1 MRLPFAYST
10 KAVAIAIAII
20 AVSTAILSWN
30 SYRYLA
36 ERENLTE
43 TAFMQSNIKLAA
55 KYIERIEQTIIDNDR
70 ILSEMIDV
78 DAPESKWPSMA
89 DAIKGNP
96 GLNVDQ
102 VYFLTPA
109 SDTGEFLQV
118 FPPYSY
124 EIRNLWSAF
133 RASFKP
139 NELNL
144 ERIAQNQVH
153 HLHKERPD
161 NYFFA
166 SYVLKKTT
174 KGGKVLTCYQ
184 MNFDRIVAL
193 LDRNLRDLQSDYY
206 VSIVDFENNGIY
218 NAPISRSSKYY
229 YETRF
234 PTTLYK
240 WILQMVPRKYT
251 EIEKQKKYERLSS
264 WMFLILNASLVFVSL
279 AIIYIASRRERQLRQ
294 LKEDFIGN
302 VSHELKTPLSLIR
315 MFSEILVTGR
325 ARSEE
330 VKLEYYGIIHNQSD
344 RMSRL
349 ISNLLDFASLEHA
362 GNNKNYEYTDIAGL
376 ISKELEAYRQEIQKD
391 GFRLS
396 VEMDTQ
402 IPHTLAN
409 SNAITMAFF
418 NLLDNSVKYS
428 SGQKEITVR
437 IAQSNG
443 FIDLSVTDKG
453 IGIPREERQK
463 IFDKFYRGS
472 DAAVRGVRGSGIGL
486 SITKH
491 VAEMH
496 GGEVLV
502 ESEPGRGSTFTL
514 RIPIRRPP
522 NLVSEEPGY

>member
-1 MRLPFAYST
+1 MRLSFAYRT
-10 KAVAIAIAII
+10 KAVAVAIGII
-20 AVSTAILSWN
+20 AASTAILSWN
-30 SYRYLA
+30 SYRYVV

-43 TAFMQSNIKLAA
+43 TAFVQSNIKLAA
-55 KYIERIEQTIIDNDR
+55 KYLERIEQTIIDNDR
-70 ILSEMIDV
+70 ILSEMIDI
-78 DAPESKWPSMA
+78 DAPESEWPAMV
-89 DAIKGNP
+89 DEIKKNP
-96 GLNVDQ
+96 DLNVDQ
-102 VYFLTPA
+102 VYFLSPDRHA
-109 SDTGEFLQV
+109 AEFLPL

-139 NELNL
+139 GELNL
-144 ERIAQNQVH
+144 ERLAMNQVH

-166 SYVLKKTT
+166 SYAMKETA
-174 KGGKVLTCYQ
+174 KGKRILICYQ
-184 MNFDRIVAL
+184 MNFDKIVAL
-193 LDRNLRDLQSDYY
+193 LDRNLRDLQTDYY

-251 EIEKQKKYERLSS
+251 EIEEQKENERLSS
-264 WMFLILNASLVFVSL
+264 LIFLILNASLVFLGLTV
-279 AIIYIASRRERQLRQ
+279 IYMASRRERQLRQ

-325 ARSEE
+325 ARNEE
-330 VKLEYYGIIHNQSD
+330 IKREYYSIIHNQSD

-362 GNNKNYEYTDIAGL
+362 ENNKNFEYTNISDL
-376 ISKELEAYRQEIQKD
+376 IGKELEAYRQEIQKD
-391 GFRLS
+391 GFQLS
-396 VEMDTQ
+396 VEIESR
-402 IPHTLAN
+402 IPGTMVN
-409 SNAITMAFF
+409 PNAITMALF

-428 SGQKEITVR
+428 SDQKLITVH
-437 IAQSNG
+437 IAPSNG
-443 FIDLSVTDKG
+443 YIELSVTDKG

-463 IFDKFYRGS
+463 IFEKFYRGS
-472 DAAVRGVRGSGIGL
+472 DAAVRSVRGSGIGL

-496 GGEVLV
+496 GGDVLV
-502 ESEPGRGSTFTL
+502 ESEPGKGSTFTL

-522 NLVSEEPGY
+522 NLGGQEPGH